1 VNRYGRRRNDALFER
16 MALGLALARIAA
28 GGVWLLN
35 LGWKLPPDYGRHD
48 ARGLHHWLEVARAHA
63 VSSPLRAFV
72 RDVVLPHYTVFGTLV
87 FCVEAVAGVL
97 LFAGFST
104 TIGAALG
111 TGEAVVIG
119 LMVANAPGEW
129 RLAYV
134 MMAFLNALPLVAPT
148 DLRLSLDARLGRVAV
163 F

>member
-1 VNRYGRRRNDALFER
+1 MDRYRRRRTDAVFER
-16 MALGLALARIAA
+16 MALGLALARIVA
-28 GGVWLLN
+28 GGIWLLN
-35 LGWKLPPDYGRHD
+35 LGWKLPPDFGRHD
-48 ARGLHHWLEVARAHA
+48 ARGLYHWLVVARDHA

-72 RDVVLPHYTVFGTLV
+72 RHVVLPHYTLFGSLV
-87 FCVEAVAGVL
+87 FAVEALAGVL
-97 LFAGFST
+97 LVAGFST

-111 TGEAVVIG
+111 TGQAIVIG

-129 RLAYV
+129 RLAYL
-134 MMAFLNALPLVAPT
+134 MMAFLNALPLLAPA